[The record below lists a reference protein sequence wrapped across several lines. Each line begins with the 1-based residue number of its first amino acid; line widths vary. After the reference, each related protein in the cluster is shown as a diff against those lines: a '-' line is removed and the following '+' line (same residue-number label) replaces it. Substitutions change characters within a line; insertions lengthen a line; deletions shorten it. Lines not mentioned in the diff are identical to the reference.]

1 MAIDLSALFGQQPD
15 YSQFISPAETQRM
28 QSGAGQ
34 QALLNAAIALL
45 GQSGQTRQPISTGQL
60 LGSALGAGMEG
71 YNQSF
76 DRSLKQMVTN
86 MQLEEF
92 KRKRQAQEMARGA
105 ITQTPV
111 PIPMATGQ
119 GSQLEMLSRPEFGGD
134 MAAAETVGA
143 LRANLPTKTSVDL
156 NKLIQ
161 AIAVTDPIEAAK
173 LMSKEPKESF
183 RPLSAEE
190 KTQLGLPKDQ
200 SFQVSSS
207 GKIDQVSK
215 GELVKNIIGG
225 EVSPFEKKSQEKLA
239 ENYVTIADSG
249 RTARRSLSDI
259 NRLESLLEKTSTG
272 FGASAKLAAGNIGIV
287 TKGLSELQAA
297 EALINKL
304 VPQQRP
310 PGSGTMS
317 DADLELYKKSVVRII
332 NQPGANKLII
342 ESTKDINNYIVK
354 EADIAN
360 QVLNGKIS
368 REEADR
374 KFAELGN
381 PVQDFF
387 KKNPSII
394 GGSPSTKGVK
404 FLGFEP
410 IPTGKK

>member
-28 QSGAGQ
+28 RSGAGQ

-45 GQSGQTRQPISTGQL
+45 GSSGQTRQPISTGQI

-76 DRSLKQMVTN
+76 DRSLKQMITG

-92 KRKRQAQEMARGA
+92 KRKKQAQEMARGA

-111 PIPMATGQ
+111 PITMATGQ

-161 AIAVTDPIEAAK
+161 AIAIESPLEAAK

-200 SFQVSSS
+200 SFQISSS
-207 GKIDQVSK
+207 GKIDQVSR
-215 GELVKNIIGG
+215 GELVKNVIGG
-225 EVSPFEKKSQEKLA
+225 A
-239 ENYVTIADSG
+239 ETEYSKFVG
-249 RTARRSLSDI
+249 
-259 NRLESLLEKTSTG
+259 KTKAERDYST
-272 FGASAKLAAGNIGIV
+272 FDAAQKAAGNLPKINATLNELQTSEAITGLGSEVFKNVERAKATFLADKKAGKKVTDTEYLDALLGSDIFPMISSLGIGA
-287 TKGLSELQAA
+287 KGLDTPA
-297 EALINKL
+297 EREFLRQVMTGTTSMNKDTLVKLTTLRKDLEERAINKFNEKVESGEL
-304 VPQQRP
+304 DKFFSQTGERKQSINIPSVPGLP
-310 PGSGTMS
+310 PGVTVR
-317 DADLELYKKSVVRII
+317 KK
-332 NQPGANKLII
+332 
-342 ESTKDINNYIVK
+342 
-354 EADIAN
+354 
-360 QVLNGKIS
+360 
-368 REEADR
+368 
-374 KFAELGN
+374 
-381 PVQDFF
+381 
-387 KKNPSII
+387 
-394 GGSPSTKGVK
+394 
-404 FLGFEP
+404 
-410 IPTGKK
+410 

>member
-28 QSGAGQ
+28 QSGANQ
-34 QALLNAAIALL
+34 AALLNAAIALL
-45 GQSGQTRQPISTGQL
+45 GSSGQTRQPISTGQA
-60 LGSALGAGMEG
+60 LGGALGAGLEG
-71 YNQSF
+71 YQQSF
-76 DRSLKQMVTN
+76 DRNLKQIVTG
-86 MQLEEF
+86 MQLEDL

-105 ITQTPV
+105 FTQTPV
-111 PIPMATGQ
+111 SIPMATGKD
-119 GSQLEMLSRPEFGGD
+119 SQLEMLQKQTADFGTEGENIT
-134 MAAAETVGA
+134 AGA
-143 LRANLPTKTSVDL
+143 LMSNPNLPKKTSVDI

-161 AIAVTDPIEAAK
+161 AIGIESPLEAAK
-173 LMSKEPKESF
+173 LMTKEPKESF

-190 KTQLGLPKDQ
+190 KKAFGLPQDQ

-207 GKIDQVSK
+207 GKIDQVTK
-215 GELVKNIIGG
+215 GALVKNVIGG
-225 EVSPFEKKSQEKLA
+225 EESAFVKKSQEKLA

-259 NRLESLLEKTSTG
+259 TRLESLLEKTPTG
-272 FGASAKLAAGNIGIV
+272 FGASAKLAAGNIGIA

-297 EALINKL
+297 DALINKL

-404 FLGFEP
+404 FLGFE
-410 IPTGKK
+410 

>member
-15 YSQFISPAETQRM
+15 YSQLLSPAEQQRL
-28 QSGAGQ
+28 QSNAGQ
-34 QALLNAAIALL
+34 QALLNAAISAL
-45 GQSGQTRQPISTGQL
+45 SMTGQTRQPISTGQVL
-60 LGSALGAGMEG
+60 AGALGAGMGG
-71 YNQSF
+71 YNEAF
-76 DRSLKQMVTN
+76 DRTLKQMVTG
-86 MQLEEF
+86 MQLEEY
-92 KRKRQAQEMARGA
+92 KRKKQAQEMARQA
-105 ITQTPV
+105 VTQTPV

-119 GSQLEMLSRPEFGGD
+119 GSQLEMLMRPEFGGG
-134 MAAAETVGA
+134 MADAETVGA

-161 AIAVTDPIEAAK
+161 AIAVTDPLEAAK

-190 KTQLGLPKDQ
+190 KKTFGLPQDQ
-200 SFQVSSS
+200 SFQISSS

-272 FGASAKLAAGNIGIV
+272 FGASAKLAAGNIGIA

-297 EALINKL
+297 DALINKL

-404 FLGFEP
+404 FLGFE
-410 IPTGKK
+410 

>member
-15 YSQFISPAETQRM
+15 YSQFISPAEQQRM
-28 QSGAGQ
+28 QSNATQ
-34 QALLNAAIALL
+34 QALLNAAIATLAM
-45 GQSGQTRQPISTGQL
+45 SGKTAQPISTGQVL
-60 LGSALGAGMEG
+60 ATALGEGSEG
-71 YNQSF
+71 YNRSF
-76 DRSLKQMVTN
+76 DRTLKQMVTG
-86 MQLEEF
+86 MQLEDF

-119 GSQLEMLSRPEFGGD
+119 GSQLELLSRPEFGGD
-134 MAAAETVGA
+134 MAVAETVGA

-161 AIAVTDPIEAAK
+161 AIAIESPLEAAK

-200 SFQVSSS
+200 SFQISSS

-410 IPTGKK
+410 KPTGK

>member
-15 YSQFISPAETQRM
+15 YSQLISPAETQRM
-28 QSGAGQ
+28 QSNASQ
-34 QALLNAAIALL
+34 QALLNAAIAML
-45 GQSGQTRQPISTGQL
+45 GASGTQPRPISTGQ
-60 LGSALGAGMEG
+60 ALGGALAAGMGG
-71 YNQSF
+71 YNEAF
-76 DRSLKQMVTN
+76 DRTLKQMVTG
-86 MQLEEF
+86 MQLEEY
-92 KRKRQAQEMARGA
+92 KRKKQSQEMARQA
-105 ITQTPV
+105 VTQTPQ

-190 KTQLGLPKDQ
+190 KKAFGLPQDQ
-200 SFQVSSS
+200 SFQISSS

-239 ENYVTIADSG
+239 ENYVTITDSG

-259 NRLESLLEKTSTG
+259 NRLESLLEKTNTG

-394 GGSPSTKGVK
+394 GGSPSTKGVR
-404 FLGFEP
+404 FLNFEP
-410 IPTGKK
+410 TPTGQ

>member
-15 YSQFISPAETQRM
+15 YSQLLSPAETQRM
-28 QSGAGQ
+28 QSGANQ
-34 QALLNAAIALL
+34 AALLNAAIKLL
-45 GQSGQTRQPISTGQL
+45 GASGQTREPISTGQI
-60 LGSALGAGMEG
+60 LGGALGAGLEG
-71 YNQSF
+71 YQQSF
-76 DRSLKQMVTN
+76 DRNLKQMLTG
-86 MQLEEF
+86 MQLEDL
-92 KRKRQAQEMARGA
+92 KRKRQSQEMARQA
-105 ITQTPV
+105 VTQTPV

-119 GSQLEMLSRPEFGGD
+119 GSQLEMLSRPEFGGG
-134 MAAAETVGA
+134 MAVPETVSA

-156 NKLIQ
+156 DKLIQ
-161 AIAVTDPIEAAK
+161 AIAIESPLEAAK

-183 RPLSAEE
+183 RPLTAEE
-190 KTQLGLPKDQ
+190 KKTFGLPQDQ
-200 SFQVSSS
+200 SFQISSS
-207 GKIDQVSK
+207 GKIDQVSR
-215 GELVKNIIGG
+215 GELVKNVIGG

-272 FGASAKLAAGNIGIV
+272 FGASAKLAAGNIGIA

-297 EALINKL
+297 DALINKL

-317 DADLELYKKSVVRII
+317 DADLDLYKKSVVRII

-342 ESTKDINNYIVK
+342 DSTKDINNYIIK

-381 PVQDFF
+381 PIQDFF

-394 GGSPSTKGVK
+394 GGSAPGLPPGV
-404 FLGFEP
+404 
-410 IPTGKK
+410 TVRKKQ

>member
-28 QSGAGQ
+28 QSGANQ
-34 QALLNAAIALL
+34 SALLNAAIALL
-45 GQSGQTRQPISTGQL
+45 GQSGQTRQPISTGQV
-60 LGSALGAGMEG
+60 LGSALGAGLEG

-76 DRSLKQMVTN
+76 DRSLKQMLTN

-161 AIAVTDPIEAAK
+161 AISVTDPVEAAK

-190 KTQLGLPKDQ
+190 KKAFGLPQDQ

-215 GELVKNIIGG
+215 GELVKNIIGKG
-225 EVSPFEKKSQEKLA
+225 DSELEKLDAQQIAAMSAKANSAREFASNATAINNLLKGAGGGAVVKVGADLVTALGLPSDTASANALATALQTRAATQVRAAGSGSTSDLEFKAYLAVFPSLANSEQGRALMAKGLQAFADRDALIEKKARELFRDKNYSAQAIA
-239 ENYVTIADSG
+239 EYD
-249 RTARRSLSDI
+249 RSL
-259 NRLESLLEKTSTG
+259 
-272 FGASAKLAAGNIGIV
+272 
-287 TKGLSELQAA
+287 
-297 EALINKL
+297 
-304 VPQQRP
+304 
-310 PGSGTMS
+310 GS
-317 DADLELYKKSVVRII
+317 
-332 NQPGANKLII
+332 
-342 ESTKDINNYIVK
+342 
-354 EADIAN
+354 
-360 QVLNGKIS
+360 VLG
-368 REEADR
+368 EE
-374 KFAELGN
+374 
-381 PVQDFF
+381 F
-387 KKNPSII
+387 KP
-394 GGSPSTKGVK
+394 
-404 FLGFEP
+404 FLGQAGAAQRRDLRT
-410 IPTGKK
+410 PTPTR

>member
-86 MQLEEF
+86 MQLEEY
-92 KRKRQAQEMARGA
+92 KRKKQAQEMARGA

-190 KTQLGLPKDQ
+190 KKAFGLPQDQ

-259 NRLESLLEKTSTG
+259 NRLESLLEKTNTG

-387 KKNPSII
+387 KKNSSII

-410 IPTGKK
+410 TPTGK

>member
-1 MAIDLSALFGQQPD
+1 M
-15 YSQFISPAETQRM
+15 R
-28 QSGAGQ
+28 SGANQ
-34 QALLNAAIALL
+34 SALLNAAIALL
-45 GQSGQTRQPISTGQL
+45 GSSGQTRQPISTGQA
-60 LGSALGAGMEG
+60 LGGALGAGLEG

-76 DRSLKQMVTN
+76 DRSLKQIVTN

-111 PIPMATGQ
+111 PISMATGQ
-119 GSQLEMLSRPEFGGD
+119 GSQLEMLSRPKFGGD

-161 AIAVTDPIEAAK
+161 AIAIESPLEAAK

-190 KTQLGLPKDQ
+190 KKAFGLPQDQ

-259 NRLESLLEKTSTG
+259 NRLESLLEKTNTG
-272 FGASAKLAAGNIGIV
+272 FGASAKLAAGNIGIA

-297 EALINKL
+297 DALINKL

-394 GGSPSTKGVK
+394 GGSPSTKGVR
-404 FLGFEP
+404 FLNFEP
-410 IPTGKK
+410 TPTGQ